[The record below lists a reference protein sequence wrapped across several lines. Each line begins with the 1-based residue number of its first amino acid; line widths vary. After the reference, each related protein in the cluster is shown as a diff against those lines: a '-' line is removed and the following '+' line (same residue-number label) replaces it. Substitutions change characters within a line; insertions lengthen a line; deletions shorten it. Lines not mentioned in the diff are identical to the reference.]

1 MPWIPA
7 LLPYML
13 MAAGTTAQVM
23 SQQQKQKSDAA
34 LAKYNIDMKKQAADR
49 QRSAGAEAQ
58 RLKRMEMRKA
68 LSRNREITASSGFM
82 MEGTPAMQQLEL
94 IDNYGYDISRI
105 GYESEGQARGFDMQA
120 ELYKMKAKSAQ
131 RASKM
136 GQWSSAIGGA
146 SDMYDYHNRWKE
158 DEV

>member
-7 LLPYML
+7 LIPYML
-13 MAAGTTAQVM
+13 MAAGTAAQVM
-23 SQQQKQKSDAA
+23 SQQQQAKSADAI
-34 LAKYNIDMKKQAADR
+34 AKYNIDMKKQAADR